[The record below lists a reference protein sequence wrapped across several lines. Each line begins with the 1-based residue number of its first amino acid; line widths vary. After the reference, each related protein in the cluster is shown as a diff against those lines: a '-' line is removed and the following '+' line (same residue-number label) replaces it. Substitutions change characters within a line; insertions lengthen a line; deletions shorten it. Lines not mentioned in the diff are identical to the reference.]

1 MAIKVN
7 ISILLVFRGPP
18 FFKGVKKRGA
28 RGQKKN
34 FNVCKD
40 LKNKILLFYT
50 FHLRYYM
57 AINVNILILLVFGG
71 PFFQRG

>member
-7 ISILLVFRGPP
+7 ISILLVFVAP
-18 FFKGVKKRGA
+18 FFKGAKKGVPGVKN
-28 RGQKKN
+28 N
-34 FNVCKD
+34 FSVCKD